1 MFHLTFLQMQLKHPN
16 PLQQTDWKH
25 YCKCR
30 GLTHS
35 VNIFLNVYL
44 TVKCCDMKQIFTHT
58 KGLLY
63 KHIMD
68 SGKQF
73 LALVILKILEVYSL
87 GGSSQ
92 QTRPSR
98 KLLHLLSNKKTIFL
112 EGNEQR
118 YQEMHCTFCIL
129 LKRGSQS
136 STLPF
141 ADDGN
146 TG

>member
-1 MFHLTFLQMQLKHPN
+1 
-16 PLQQTDWKH
+16 
-25 YCKCR
+25 
-30 GLTHS
+30 
-35 VNIFLNVYL
+35 
-44 TVKCCDMKQIFTHT
+44 MKQIFTHT

-118 YQEMHCTFCIL
+118 YQEMHCTFCMVKL
-129 LKRGSQS
+129 CLVPMVLQV
-136 STLPF
+136 LPY
-141 ADDGN
+141 AEV
-146 TG
+146 